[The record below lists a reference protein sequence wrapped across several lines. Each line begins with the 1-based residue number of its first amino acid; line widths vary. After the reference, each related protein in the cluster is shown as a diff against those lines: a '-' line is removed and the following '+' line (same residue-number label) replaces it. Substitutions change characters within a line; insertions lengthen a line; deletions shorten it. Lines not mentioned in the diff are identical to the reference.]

1 MNVWYLCKYVSK
13 PGNGYVGMRA
23 FYLMKEL
30 SDIGFNV
37 DLIASSSSAF
47 LDKTSYQKVDV
58 MSPSFTF
65 HQIQGIKYGKASSF
79 LRIISWL
86 EFELRF
92 FFFKKSNLRKPDV
105 IIVSS
110 LSFLSILNGLFWR
123 KIYSSKLIFEIRDIW
138 PLTLVE
144 EGGYSKFNPFI
155 IFLSFIERLGYNSSD
170 LIIGTMPNLK
180 SHVFEVTNKNTSKV
194 ICVPMGI
201 PDSSEDLFFRSDYA
215 LESGNKNL
223 VLGYVGTIGITNAL
237 ETLFT
242 ALKKIDMISM
252 KIEFHVAGDGPLL
265 EEYKKKFSSM
275 SNLKFLGHVDK
286 KNVPDLMST
295 FDVVYFSTF
304 KSKVWDY
311 GQSLNKIID
320 YMLSGKPIL
329 GSYSGFPT
337 MINEANCGW
346 LVEAED
352 YDGLAKKIIE
362 ISKIDKQKLISLGN
376 NGREWIK
383 KNRSYSIMANHL
395 KDEILEL

>member
-58 MSPSFTF
+58 ISPSFTF
-65 HQIQGIKYGKASSF
+65 HQIKGIKYGKAGSF

-86 EFELRF
+86 EFELKF

-223 VLGYVGTIGITNAL
+223 VLGYVGTIGITNTL

-275 SNLKFLGHVDK
+275 SNLKFLGHIDK
-286 KNVPDLMST
+286 KNVPDVMSR

-346 LVEAED
+346 FVEAED
-352 YDGLAKKIIE
+352 SDGLAKKIIE

-383 KNRSYSIMANHL
+383 KNRNYSIMANHL